1 MRRKAEFMHREKSKL
16 SRRTFLKRS
25 TVFGLGMLAGTGV
38 VRLARAASKERLTIL
53 SSSVTDTL
61 NPYNHS
67 GSLIYGMWQHIYEPL
82 VEVVYN
88 PVRYT
93 GVLAESWEFQ
103 GKKWVLHLRKGIRF
117 HDGSAFTSKD
127 VIFSI
132 NRMKTDRNSLQ
143 GENFKDVVEMQPQD
157 DQTVVFV
164 LKQPNA
170 VFLDRLQNRFMIS
183 QAAADKYG
191 DEMDQHA
198 NGTGAYK
205 FVSFQRGGNF
215 VITRNDDYWGTKAE
229 IKEVIFRKV
238 TEDAPRVAGLE
249 AGQADIINNVP
260 AHEVPRLERNPK
272 TRIEKVEGLRMFFL
286 ALNPAFKPFDNKLV
300 RQAVNYSVDADA
312 IVKNIF
318 EGNGFVLNGPLGPNV
333 IGYDANHKRYPYDP
347 KKSRDLL
354 AKAGYSGGVAVK
366 LYFSSGRFAGD
377 REVCQVVAAQME
389 KGGFKVEPVSQ
400 EWAIFWGPSGV
411 NGGKLPFYYIGRGG
425 LVDADTLYDQYF
437 RTGTTK
443 RVAYSNPEFDKLIEE
458 EQGTGDHKKRISLLQ
473 QAGKILMEDVP
484 FVPLYNLADLYGVAR
499 NVVWSARPDEKIF
512 TWEMKIKS

>member
-1 MRRKAEFMHREKSKL
+1 MNPGKRAV
-16 SRRTFLKRS
+16 SRRDFLKQG
-25 TVFGLGMLAGTGV
+25 TAAGLGLFAASGLA
-38 VRLARAASKERLTIL
+38 RPARAASKERITIL

-82 VEVVYN
+82 IEVVYD
-88 PVRYT
+88 PVRYS

-103 GKKWVLHLRKGIRF
+103 GKKWMLRLRKGIRF
-117 HDGSAFTSKD
+117 HDGAPFTSKD

-157 DQTVVFV
+157 DYTLVFV

-170 VFLDRLQNRFMIS
+170 IFLDRLQNRFMIS
-183 QAAADKYG
+183 KAAADKYG

-198 NGTGAYK
+198 IGTGAYK

-215 VITRNDDYWGTKAE
+215 VVTRNDDYWGAKAE

-238 TEDAPRVAGLE
+238 TEEAPRVAGLE

-260 AHEVPRLERNPK
+260 AHDVPRLERNPK
-272 TRIEKVEGLRMFFL
+272 TRVEKVEGLRMFFL

-300 RQAVNYSVDADA
+300 RQAVNYSVDVQA

-333 IGYDANHKRYPYDP
+333 IGYDPNHKRYPYDP
-347 KKSRDLL
+347 KKARDLL
-354 AKAGYSGGVAVK
+354 AKAGYPGGVAVK
-366 LYFSSGRFAGD
+366 LYFSSGRFARD
-377 REVCQVVAAQME
+377 HEVCQVVAAQME

-458 EQGTGDHKKRISLLQ
+458 EQGTADHKKRVALLQ

>member
-1 MRRKAEFMHREKSKL
+1 MKRSKL
-16 SRRTFLKRS
+16 SRRDFIKRGAAA
-25 TVFGLGMLAGTGV
+25 GLWMLAGR
-38 VRLARAASKERLTIL
+38 RLDASAWAASKDRITIL

-67 GSLIYGMWQHIYEPL
+67 GSLIYGMWQHIFEPL
-82 VEVVYN
+82 VEVAYD

-103 GKKWVLHLRKGIRF
+103 GKKWLFHLRKGIRF
-117 HDGSAFTSKD
+117 HDGSPFTSKD

-132 NRMKTDRNSLQ
+132 NRMKTDKNSLQ
-143 GENFKDVVEMQPQD
+143 GENFKDVMEMQPLD
-157 DQTVVFV
+157 DHTLVFV

-183 QAAADKYG
+183 KSAGDKYG
-191 DEMDQHA
+191 DEMDQREI
-198 NGTGAYK
+198 GTGPYK

-215 VITRNDDYWGTKAE
+215 VMTRNDDYWGAKAE

-238 TEDAPRVAGLE
+238 TEEEPRIAGLE
-249 AGQADIINNVP
+249 AGQADVINNVP
-260 AHEVPRLERNPK
+260 AYDVLRLERNPR
-272 TRIEKVEGLRMFFL
+272 TRVEKVEGLRMFFL
-286 ALNPAFKPFDNKLV
+286 ALSPAFKPFDNKLV
-300 RQAVNYSVDADA
+300 RQAVNYSVDAHS

-333 IGYDANHKRYPYDP
+333 IGHDPGQKRYPYDP
-347 KKSRDLL
+347 KKSRALL
-354 AKAGYSGGVAVK
+354 TKAGYPGGVAVK
-366 LYFSSGRFAGD
+366 LYFSSGRFARD
-377 REVCQVVAAQME
+377 KEVCEVIAAQME

-400 EWAIFWGPSGV
+400 EWAIFWGRSGV

-443 RVAYSNPEFDKLIEE
+443 RVAYSNPEFDRLIEE
-458 EQGTGDHKKRISLLQ
+458 EQGTGDHKKRLALLQ

-499 NVVWSARPDEKIF
+499 NVVWRARPDEKIF